1 MNSGP
6 VLLFSFLM
14 AIPMLEGGCAA
25 ATGPSEAP
33 YIGPQVSV
41 SLSPETQAVQA
52 SYTEFGVA
60 SFAGIAELDNVPVG
74 RFTVALTASIDTGW
88 GCACAPSVLLLTSS
102 ITTAGFTVTVSL
114 PPGTLA
120 SLVGALTVT
129 AEATGAGYSSTS
141 SANAT
146 VTVLPYYLLRVQCEA
161 PAVNVSAGS
170 EARFRV
176 DILNMGNDNDSF
188 DLRIDNEREV
198 RAAGWSASLV
208 IPAIPAVPPGGSL
221 PVYVVVKSPP
231 GRAAGKG
238 AQTIELNITSVGSRA
253 RGPVQSAVLVLTAS
267 PKDRLDDPFNLTA
280 VIVIIVAAAVAAAL
294 VWRRRKRR
302 RIRAIDV
309 EEVPPE

>member
-146 VTVLPYYLLRVQCEA
+146 VTVLPYYMLRVRCEA

-170 EARFRV
+170 EARFKV

-188 DLRIDNEREV
+188 DIRIENEGVV
-198 RAAGWSASLV
+198 RAAGWSASLIV
-208 IPAIPAVPPGGSL
+208 PAIPAVPPGGVM

-231 GRAAGKG
+231 GLSAGKDD
-238 AQTIELNITSVGSRA
+238 QTFELNVTSVGSRGH
-253 RGPVQSAVLVLTAS
+253 GPVQSAVLVLNAS
-267 PKDRLDDPFNLTA
+267 PKGGLGDSFNLTA
-280 VIVIIVAAAVAAAL
+280 IIVIIIVAAVAAAL
-294 VWRRRKRR
+294 VWRRRRKRKT
-302 RIRAIDV
+302 RAIDV
-309 EEVPPE
+309 EEVAPE

>member
-1 MNSGP
+1 
-6 VLLFSFLM
+6 
-14 AIPMLEGGCAA
+14 
-25 ATGPSEAP
+25 
-33 YIGPQVSV
+33 
-41 SLSPETQAVQA
+41 
-52 SYTEFGVA
+52 
-60 SFAGIAELDNVPVG
+60 
-74 RFTVALTASIDTGW
+74 
-88 GCACAPSVLLLTSS
+88 
-102 ITTAGFTVTVSL
+102 
-114 PPGTLA
+114 
-120 SLVGALTVT
+120 VGALTVT

-170 EARFRV
+170 EARFKV

-231 GRAAGKG
+231 GLAAGKG